1 MVGAATR
8 PTLQELRAHRDQ
20 ILRLAEARGAHDVR
34 VFGSIARSE
43 AGPGSDIDF
52 LVNLEAERTLF
63 DLSGLILDLEDALGH
78 SVDVIEI
85 TRPSPMAQRIER
97 EALPL

>member
-1 MVGAATR
+1 MAGDADTLTLAA
-8 PTLQELRAHRDQ
+8 LRARRDD
-20 ILRLAEARGAHDVR
+20 ILRIAAAYGAHDVR

>member
-1 MVGAATR
+1 MASGGDT
-8 PTLQELRAHRDQ
+8 PTLAALRARRDD
-20 ILRLAEARGAHDVR
+20 ILRIAAAHGAHDVR
-34 VFGSIARSE
+34 IFGSVARDE
-43 AGPGSDIDF
+43 AGPASDIDF
-52 LVNLEAERTLF
+52 LVNLDAERTLF

-85 TRPSPMAQRIER
+85 TRLSPIAQRIER

>member
-1 MVGAATR
+1 MAGDADTLTLAA
-8 PTLQELRAHRDQ
+8 LRARRDD
-20 ILRLAEARGAHDVR
+20 ILRIAAVYGAHDVR